1 MAFAV
6 GGLMSG
12 LDTESIISQMM
23 QLERRPITLLQRQE
37 ASYQSQISGIGTL
50 KSVLAELQTAA
61 SALKEVDIFEG
72 FSAKSG
78 NTEIL
83 SATASDTAIAGTY
96 SVEVTQLAEAQSIKS
111 SAFAD
116 SDTTEIGTGT
126 VSIQLGTNTAVEVVI
141 DADHSTLSGIA
152 TAINDSGA
160 EVTAGVL
167 YDGTNY
173 YLTMTGKETGV
184 TNTITIDVTVDDVDS
199 DPVETAVGLSRLE
212 VVTVDND
219 PLDAQLTVNN
229 NPVTRASNTIDDLF
243 QGVSLTLK
251 KAEVGTQ
258 FDVTVSR
265 NVSRVTSKINDFVD
279 KYNSALTALKA
290 VQVSN
295 PETGEIGSLQ
305 GDSTPRLLQT
315 QLQNMLYTSV
325 DGVASQFDTLSEL
338 GVTSDEDGKLSFDST
353 VFADAYET
361 NRTDVVNFFTQTS
374 SGKEGVAL
382 QFENFLDGYL
392 DSTGFLTSKE
402 DSLGRSIDRIGDQV
416 ERIEYR
422 LYKREEN
429 LRHQFETLE
438 SLMAQFQNTSGVLSQ
453 QLTSLSNLS
462 SQIAKSSK

>member
-1 MAFAV
+1 
-6 GGLMSG
+6 
-12 LDTESIISQMM
+12 
-23 QLERRPITLLQRQE
+23 
-37 ASYQSQISGIGTL
+37 
-50 KSVLAELQTAA
+50 
-61 SALKEVDIFEG
+61 
-72 FSAKSG
+72 
-78 NTEIL
+78 
-83 SATASDTAIAGTY
+83 
-96 SVEVTQLAEAQSIKS
+96 
-111 SAFAD
+111 
-116 SDTTEIGTGT
+116 
-126 VSIQLGTNTAVEVVI
+126 
-141 DADHSTLSGIA
+141 
-152 TAINDSGA
+152 
-160 EVTAGVL
+160 TAGVL

-229 NPVTRASNTIDDLF
+229 NPVTRSSNTIDDLF

-402 DSLGRSIDRIGDQV
+402 DSLSRSIDRIGDQV